1 MNMLNREKII
11 LFYLIIVINQIEK
24 IQSSMEFL
32 NENETDIL
40 FDLKN
45 DLLFNRDSR
54 SMLVAGSGDE
64 TSKILFS
71 FFYFIQILNNISSGN
86 TNGYNNE
93 YYITIDR
100 NKLGIK

>member
-11 LFYLIIVINQIEK
+11 LIYLIIVINQIKK

-40 FDLKN
+40 YDLKN

-64 TSKILFS
+64 TSKIFFS
-71 FFYFIQILNNISSGN
+71 SFIL
-86 TNGYNNE
+86 
-93 YYITIDR
+93 
-100 NKLGIK
+100 